1 MSEKRSLLDDALKEK
16 IAKRSLRFPWRI
28 LRVFYFA
35 GQRFCKNNHI
45 QWAVALTYNTLFAIV
60 PLAALSFGLAKGFG
74 LDQKFEEAL
83 LSKFPAQSEVFVWIQ
98 NFADKTLAQAKGGVV
113 AGVGIVLLV
122 FTVLSLATHIE
133 KAFNSIWGLAS
144 RKNLLRRFSSSLTI
158 MLLAPILLAV
168 LSSSGVLIRSYC
180 GRLLSKLPFLAT
192 VGMDVAGYVLDLF
205 PILLVCV
212 VFMLIYLWVPN
223 TKVKFGA
230 AVFGG
235 LVAGVLFQILQDVF
249 ILMQGTIFRYNKVYG
264 SFSVLPLFL
273 IWLQWSWQIALFGAE
288 LTFVEQNLTSGLFDK
303 LREEKLSNRL
313 RRMYQLSILS
323 FVFRRFEAGQGA
335 VAENEVVD
343 YVKIT
348 PLMVQILMNELVEN
362 GLLAFADG
370 ENEESRYYLPA
381 LSPEEFRICDAVKRL
396 NSAGVDIPLP
406 ESAEAVRRIAVQL
419 ESIDNA
425 SFNAAGN
432 VLVKE
437 I

>member
-1 MSEKRSLLDDALKEK
+1 M
-16 IAKRSLRFPWRI
+16 
-28 LRVFYFA
+28 
-35 GQRFCKNNHI
+35 
-45 QWAVALTYNTLFAIV
+45 
-60 PLAALSFGLAKGFG
+60 
-74 LDQKFEEAL
+74 
-83 LSKFPAQSEVFVWIQ
+83 
-98 NFADKTLAQAKGGVV
+98 
-113 AGVGIVLLV
+113 
-122 FTVLSLATHIE
+122 
-133 KAFNSIWGLAS
+133 
-144 RKNLLRRFSSSLTI
+144 
-158 MLLAPILLAV
+158 
-168 LSSSGVLIRSYC
+168 
-180 GRLLSKLPFLAT
+180 
-192 VGMDVAGYVLDLF
+192 
-205 PILLVCV
+205 
-212 VFMLIYLWVPN
+212 PN

-370 ENEESRYYLPA
+370 ENEEIRYYLPA
-381 LSPEEFRICDAVKRL
+381 LSPEEFRVCDAVKRL

>member
-1 MSEKRSLLDDALKEK
+1 MNGIRRWFDDALKEK
-16 IAKRSLRFPWRI
+16 IAKRTLRFPWRM
-28 LRVFYFA
+28 LRVFFFA

-60 PLAALSFGLAKGFG
+60 PVAALSFGLAKGFG

-113 AGVGIVLLV
+113 AGAGVIVLV
-122 FTVLSLATHIE
+122 FTVMSLATHIE
-133 KAFNSIWGLAS
+133 KAFNAIWGLES
-144 RKNLLRRFSSSLTI
+144 RKYFLRRCSSSLTI
-158 MLLAPILLAV
+158 MILTPVLLAV
-168 LSSSGVLIRSYC
+168 LSSGGVLIRTYC
-180 GRLLSKLPFLAT
+180 GRFLSKIPFMASAG
-192 VGMDVAGYVLDLF
+192 VEAAGYVLDLF

-212 VFMLIYLWVPN
+212 IFMLIYLWVPN
-223 TKVKFGA
+223 TKVKLSA
-230 AVFGG
+230 AIFGG
-235 LVAGVLFQILQDVF
+235 LVAGVLFQLLQDVF

-303 LREEKLSNRL
+303 LREEKLSPRL
-313 RRMYQLSILS
+313 RRLYQLSILN
-323 FVFRRFEAGQGA
+323 FVFCRFEAGQGA
-335 VAENEVVD
+335 VAEKEVVD
-343 YVKIT
+343 YLKIT
-348 PLMVQILMNELVEN
+348 PLMVQILMHELVEN
-362 GLLAFADG
+362 GQLAFTDS
-370 ENEESRYYLPA
+370 ENEETRCYLPA
-381 LSPEEFRICDAVKRL
+381 LPPGELRINDAVRRL
-396 NSAGVDIPLP
+396 NSAGENDPLP
-406 ESAEAVRRIAVQL
+406 ESADAVRRVALQL

-425 SFNAAGN
+425 CNNAVGN